1 VTWFRWRV
9 DPVLL
14 AIVFVALGLRLQL
27 AATEAYIHDED
38 RTAIPLSKT
47 ISVTPG
53 QINLPLRGENHGALP
68 AYVVR
73 TSSAIFGE
81 TRLGYRAL
89 HVLLGLATV
98 LLLARMARQWHGP
111 QAAYWTAGL
120 FAFNEY
126 YLTISSRATAHVPHL
141 FLVASALYL
150 FSRFLA
156 TDRAAYVYAAGFAAG
171 LAFYCKEHSALLL
184 PVFFLTLLRAPYRA
198 RLRRPPVYLACAAFV
213 LVITPDV
220 LWNLRVSPQTA
231 RVAYS
236 DQLVTHSTYRNH
248 LARVGGL
255 GLSPYPAMFYA
266 RDAVQAAH
274 VAVAGQRIQDD
285 TPEYNAM
292 SPAIGILLFAG
303 VILSTVRRSARDE
316 FGGLL
321 LVAFWFV
328 FLFFTFIKKGQSV
341 GRLDPASW
349 IWVESTLIPATL
361 MAGARLAELS
371 GVSRAIAWAYGAAVL
386 LYAGAVPLGSLAA
399 NARYGA
405 EETVAAASHLVQ
417 VAASSSVV
425 NVRERPLW
433 FLGLALCVGI
443 GLGLVVGFLC
453 GWFLRARR
461 GKPAVSS
468 RGPRPT
474 AGPPGAGDSSA

>member
-1 VTWFRWRV
+1 MTWLRRV

-14 AIVFVALGLRLQL
+14 AIVLVALGLRLQL

-53 QINLPLRGENHGALP
+53 QVNLPLRGENHGALP

-81 TRLGYRAL
+81 TRLGYRTL
-89 HVLLGLATV
+89 HVILGLATV

-111 QAAYWTAGL
+111 PAAYWTAGL

-156 TDRAAYVYAAGFAAG
+156 TNRAAYVYTAGVAAG

-184 PVFFLTLLRAPYRA
+184 PVFFLALLRAPYRG
-198 RLRRPPVYLACAAFV
+198 RLRGPHVYLACAAFV

-220 LWNLRVSPQTA
+220 LWNLRTNPQTA

-236 DQLVTHSTYRNH
+236 EQAVTHSTYRNH

-274 VAVAGQRIQDD
+274 VAVTGRLIQDD
-285 TPEYNAM
+285 TPEYQAM
-292 SPAIGILLFAG
+292 NPAVGILLLAG
-303 VILSTVRRSARDE
+303 VVLTTVRRSARDA

-328 FLFFTFIKKGQSV
+328 FLFFTFIKKGESV

-361 MAGARLAELS
+361 MTGARLAELS
-371 GVSRAIAWAYGAAVL
+371 GVTRAIAWAYGAAVL
-386 LYAGAVPLGSLAA
+386 LYANAVPIGGLAA
-399 NARYGA
+399 NARYAA
-405 EETVAAASHLVQ
+405 EETRAAASHLVQ
-417 VAASSSVV
+417 VAAASTVV

-433 FLGLALCVGI
+433 FLGLAVVVGLV
-443 GLGLVVGFLC
+443 LGLVIGFLC

-461 GKPAVSS
+461 GTPVVSAPS
-468 RGPRPT
+468 PRSA

>member
-1 VTWFRWRV
+1 MTWFRWRV

-14 AIVFVALGLRLQL
+14 AILLVALGLRLQL

-47 ISVTPG
+47 ISITPG

-73 TSSAIFGE
+73 TSSTIFGD

-89 HVLLGLATV
+89 HVVLGLATI
-98 LLLARMARQWHGP
+98 LLLAHMARQWHGP
-111 QAAYWTAGL
+111 HAAYWTAGL

-156 TDRAAYVYAAGFAAG
+156 TERATYVYAAGVTAG

-184 PVFFLTLLRAPYRA
+184 PVFFLTLLRAPYRGM
-198 RLRRPPVYLACAAFV
+198 LRRPHVYLACIAFV

-220 LWNLRVSPQTA
+220 VWNLRTNPQTA

-236 DQLVTHSTYRNH
+236 EQPVAHSTYRNH

-255 GLSPYPAMFYA
+255 GLSPYPTMFYA

-274 VAVAGQRIQDD
+274 VAVTGRAVQDD
-285 TPEYNAM
+285 TPEYQAM
-292 SPAIGILLFAG
+292 NPAIGILLLAG
-303 VILSTVRRSARDE
+303 VIATTLRRSAWHQ

-328 FLFFTFIKKGQSV
+328 FLFFTFIKRGQSV
-341 GRLDPASW
+341 GRLDAASW
-349 IWVESTLIPATL
+349 IWVESTLAPATL

-371 GVSRAIAWAYGAAVL
+371 GLARVLAWAYGTAVL
-386 LYAGAVPLGSLAA
+386 VYAGAVPIRLLAG
-399 NARYGA
+399 NLRYAA
-405 EETVAAASHLVQ
+405 EETRAGASHLVQ
-417 VAASSSVV
+417 VLAASTVL

-433 FLGLALCVGI
+433 WLGLTVCVGI
-443 GLGLVVGFLC
+443 GLGLALGFLC
-453 GWFLRARR
+453 GWFARGR
-461 GKPAVSS
+461 RNNGAIS
-468 RGPRPT
+468 PRPPGP
-474 AGPPGAGDSSA
+474 AGGPPAADDSSA

>member
-1 VTWFRWRV
+1 MTWFRWRV

-14 AIVFVALGLRLQL
+14 AIMLVALGLRLQL
-27 AATEAYIHDED
+27 AGAEAYIHDED

-68 AYVVR
+68 AYLVR
-73 TSSAIFGE
+73 TSSTLFGE

-89 HVLLGLATV
+89 HVVLGLVTI

-111 QAAYWTAGL
+111 VAAYWTAAL

-150 FSRFLA
+150 FSRYLA
-156 TDRAAYVYAAGFAAG
+156 TERTTFVYAAGVAAG

-184 PVFFLTLLRAPYRA
+184 PIFFLTLLRAPYRA
-198 RLRRPPVYLACAAFV
+198 RLRGPHVYLACAAFV

-220 LWNLRVSPQTA
+220 LWNLRTNPQTA

-236 DQLVTHSTYRNH
+236 DQGVAHSTYRNH

-255 GLSPYPAMFYA
+255 GLSPYPSMFYG

-274 VAVAGQRIQDD
+274 VAITGGRVQDD
-285 TPEYNAM
+285 TPEYQAM
-292 SPAIGILLFAG
+292 NPAVGVLLLAG
-303 VILSTVRRSARDE
+303 VVLTTLRRSAWNE
-316 FGGLL
+316 YGGLL
-321 LVAFWFV
+321 LIAFWFV

-341 GRLDPASW
+341 GRLDAASW
-349 IWVESTLIPATL
+349 IWVESTLAPAAL
-361 MAGARLAELS
+361 MTGARLAELS
-371 GVSRAIAWAYGAAVL
+371 GLSRVLGWAYGGAVL
-386 LYAGAVPLGSLAA
+386 LVAAAAPLGRLAL
-399 NARYGA
+399 NARYAA
-405 EETVAAASHLVQ
+405 EETRAGASHFVQ
-417 VAASSSVV
+417 VLATSTVV

-433 FLGLALCVGI
+433 FLGLAVCVGI

-453 GWFLRARR
+453 GWFARASRDR
-461 GKPAVSS
+461 AAVS
-468 RGPRPT
+468 PRRPRSP
-474 AGPPGAGDSSA
+474 AAPPAAGDSSG